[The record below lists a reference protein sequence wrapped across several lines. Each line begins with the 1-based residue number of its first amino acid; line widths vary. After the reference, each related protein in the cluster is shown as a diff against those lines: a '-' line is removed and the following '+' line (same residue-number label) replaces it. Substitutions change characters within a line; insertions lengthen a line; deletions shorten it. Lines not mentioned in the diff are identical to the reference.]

1 MKRQITF
8 TLSGH
13 DIAEAQKAHAQRR
26 KLSSGTVLH
35 LFLLWAG
42 ASLFVSG
49 AAVFIHAQGWWSVNP
64 FYVVFFCLAYLVIVL
79 AIYAIS
85 RFIILPKRIKSAV
98 EKNRYAGLEQTMIW
112 DDKAL
117 AFHSEWM
124 KGSYPWRM
132 IRKADEFPDF
142 LALYLS
148 QERFNIIP
156 KNALDTQQL
165 EDLRTIIR
173 REINRTD
180 TL

>member
-26 KLSSGTVLH
+26 KRSSRTGLH
-35 LFLLWAG
+35 VFLLWAG
-42 ASLFVSG
+42 ISLFICG
-49 AAVFIHAQGWWSVNP
+49 AAVFIRAQGWWSVNLP
-64 FYVVFFCLAYLVIVL
+64 YVVFFCLAYLVIVL
-79 AIYAIS
+79 AISAIS
-85 RFIILPKRIKSAV
+85 RFIILPKRIKSAIQ
-98 EKNRYAGLEQTMIW
+98 KNRYAGLEQTMIW

-124 KGSYPWRM
+124 KGSYPWQM

-165 EDLRTIIR
+165 EDLRAIIR
-173 REINRTD
+173 REINSAD